1 MTKEEVIIQFL
12 VGSEG
17 MGGQLAAV
25 QAEVDTSSRAMMES
39 QIAANKAAAVQYVA
53 TWKAA
58 ESEKAMLSIANE
70 TELQTKLAEI
80 DVAAAEKRKVAMVA
94 INSEAGVAMARQQGA
109 NDAIQAGSGAFGSL
123 EAGAV
128 GGAAMA
134 GRAES
139 GGIAEGVAG
148 ATEAVEMAGA
158 YAFGKGGQ
166 LIGKLGEDGKL
177 IKTAEGLEKMGEA
190 AARAGMGAAKLRGGV
205 VIMDEYLRNAGIAR
219 ISSSIFRLA
228 AMIGSIPILVPA
240 LIAASVAGIAE
251 FLPRLWG
258 GATISGTL
266 DTRAQTDEARKGA
279 QTSAERDVEKMN
291 QRLEAMVKSGLI
303 SKEEGENRKNQL
315 KEALDQLR
323 TESKEKTPWLF
334 GNGPGNKGAKMLGAA
349 VSEINALAP
358 MEGAKEAATAAVKT
372 EEINHKAAREAAKA
386 GMVDASDADK
396 LEDAR
401 KQEVEITDKMGKLD
415 RDAVGYKEMNNQLQK
430 ELNEADVDYNEAD
443 KRIKAAKAREDQ
455 KALDLAR
462 EQTQAISEA
471 QLHAN
476 EIGQRHDE
484 SFMPTLQELA
494 HSGGQF
500 GSQARRALQ
509 DEKRAKRDY
518 MHGNVSG
525 AQADIADRDKIY
537 DSLSGKGVVA
547 ESAESR
553 EIKQL
558 NAQLAIHFKG
568 MPDNLK
574 NPAWIKPILK

>member
-109 NDAIQAGSGAFGSL
+109 NDVIQAGSGAFGSL

-128 GGAAMA
+128 GAASGYQFSKA
-134 GRAES
+134 G
-139 GGIAEGVAG
+139 
-148 ATEAVEMAGA
+148 
-158 YAFGKGGQ
+158 K
-166 LIGKLGEDGKL
+166 LIGKIGEDGKL

-190 AARAGMGAAKLRGGV
+190 AARAGMGADKLRGGV

-334 GNGPGNKGAKMLGAA
+334 GNGPGNQGAKMLGAA

-494 HSGGQF
+494 HAGGQF

-568 MPDNLK
+568 MPGNLK